1 MNKRRTPFT
10 VEHAITQVIGLLGQ
24 DGFEEATGKSWS
36 LGTKWSDPDNPAR
49 PSPEQIILL
58 EIAYRQHG
66 GRGSPILEAM
76 QWRVDRGAQETRH
89 EHEDVRDE
97 MIDVHAASGHL
108 ADAVRKAVKAGSTAA
123 EDWRDILNRGVAMRA
138 EVDDV
143 IRHAEDALVIAKA
156 GRAA

>member
-76 QWRVDRGAQETRH
+76 QWRVDRAVEQRRY
-89 EHEDVRDE
+89 DQLNPKDE
-97 MIDVHAASGHL
+97 MIDVQAAMGPL
-108 ADAVRKAVKAGSTAA
+108 ADTIRKATADHTLTA
-123 EDWRDILNRGVAMRA
+123 EELREIKLRAVAVVEEGRDIVRF
-138 EVDDV
+138 
-143 IRHAEDALVIAKA
+143 AEDALTVMSAGKA
-156 GRAA
+156 A